1 MLRRAI
7 DLIYRGYEELLI
19 RKIKRGN
26 IPSHVAII
34 MDGNRRFAS
43 RMGKMT
49 EFGHSRGARITEQ
62 VIEWSYEIGVKELTV
77 YAFSTENFNRSFE
90 ETEKLFELIGN
101 KLDYMRENER
111 THEKGIRVRAIG
123 NRISLPPSLQRSID
137 EIEKA
142 TKDYNNLNVN
152 VAIAYGGRQDIIQA
166 VKEIAMQVSKGE
178 LDINE
183 ITESTISRHLYPS
196 RDAPVSNVDLI
207 IRTGGDERTSNF
219 MTWQANGNECAAYF
233 CAPFW
238 PDFRK
243 IDMLRSIRI
252 YQSRMEEKKKKE
264 YHRTTH
270 FSRKAGNVRKE
281 DC

>member
-1 MLRRAI
+1 MLRRVME
-7 DLIYRGYEELLI
+7 LFYRGYEELLQ
-19 RKIKRGN
+19 RKIKKGE

-49 EFGHSRGARITEQ
+49 EYGHSRGARITEQ

-90 ETEKLFELIGN
+90 ETEKLFELIGDR
-101 KLDYMRENER
+101 LDYMRDNER
-111 THEKGIRVRAIG
+111 THKKGIRVRVIG
-123 NRISLPPSLQRSID
+123 NRNSLPLPLQRSID

-142 TKDYNNLNVN
+142 TCNYKNLNVN

-166 VKEIAMQVSKGE
+166 VKEIALLVSKNE

-183 ITESTISRHLYPS
+183 INESTISDHLYPS

-264 YHRTTH
+264 HHRTTH
-270 FSRKAGNVRKE
+270 FFRKAGPVRK
-281 DC
+281 DNC